1 MEVASWSLF
10 PDELRAALIKAYP
23 AINWRVTVN
32 RRTPNEVEGVSVDAH
47 RAGHAA
53 NIWIPVAA
61 LRPMN
66 LHELLTHI
74 YDEAERR
81 LVSQ

>member
-10 PDELRAALIKAYP
+10 PDELRAALITAYP
-23 AINWRVTVN
+23 SINWRVTVN
-32 RRTPNEVEGVSVDAH
+32 RRTPNEVEGVNVDAR
-47 RAGHAA
+47 RAGHEAT
-53 NIWIPVAA
+53 IWIPVAV

-74 YDEAERR
+74 HDEAERR

>member
-10 PDELRAALIKAYP
+10 PDELRAALIQAYP
-23 AINWRVTVN
+23 SIKWRVTVN
-32 RRTPNEVEGVSVDAH
+32 RRTPNEVEGVSVNAR

-53 NIWIPVAA
+53 NIWIPVAV

-74 YDEAERR
+74 HDEAERR
-81 LVSQ
+81 LVNP